1 MCSPNIP
8 PKCLLHPRTQHG
20 HTTGWMLIQQP
31 TCAAQLGAK
40 GAGGHQARQR
50 DKIVQARH
58 DVLVTSTTSPP
69 VSGCQVPNAPPQS
82 SILPAGSTQQATAPC
97 ADSSEPLKTTNHQHP
112 QAQKQLSTAHTCPS
126 LQDPHT
132 VKVHRR
138 QPPSATQALYL
149 VKQQASSNNTTAY
162 PAAPVTATALSLSL
176 CSAAPPVNQPRLLC
190 SQCPSHNSNYLSVPD
205 CLSCTLSVLLSSGT
219 HILGMDQVV
228 CRRL

>member
-176 CSAAPPVNQPRLLC
+176 SVQCSPSCKPAAAAVQSVPVTQ
-190 SQCPSHNSNYLSVPD
+190 QQLSVCP
-205 CLSCTLSVLLSSGT
+205 
-219 HILGMDQVV
+219 
-228 CRRL
+228 